1 MDNRPIGILDSG
13 VGGLSILLEINKIL
27 PKENLIFFADQKNL
41 PYGKKTKEE
50 LVVIVDRIVQF
61 FIEND
66 VKAVVIA
73 CNTATIYTV
82 DYLRRKYETP
92 IIGTVPVIKTI
103 AEISKSK
110 KAAIFSTP
118 ATAKSK
124 YLKDLINKFSNGVK
138 IYIVGDTN
146 IEGLIEEGK
155 VDDKRVEKVI
165 RDWFL
170 PLVDKGVDAI
180 ALGCTHYP
188 FLKDKIQ
195 QIVGEKVSV
204 VDSGGAIARRLK
216 QILINNNALA
226 VEKKEDYYF
235 TTGNSSSFKK
245 LAEQLLGKAV
255 KNVKSIDL

>member
-41 PYGKKTKEE
+41 PYGKKTRKE
-50 LVVIVDRIVQF
+50 LRMIVDRIVQF

-73 CNTATIYTV
+73 CNTATVYTI

-92 IIGTVPVIKTI
+92 IIGTVPVVKTI
-103 AEISKSK
+103 SEISKSK
-110 KAAIFSTP
+110 KAAVFVTP
-118 ATAKSK
+118 ATGKSK

-138 IYIVGDTN
+138 IYIVGGTN
-146 IEGLIEEGK
+146 LEGLIEKGSLNDRKIEQ
-155 VDDKRVEKVI
+155 VI

-170 PLVDKGVDAI
+170 PLVNKGVDAI

-195 QIVGEKVSV
+195 QIVGEKVFV
-204 VDSGGAIARRLK
+204 VDSGGAIGRRLK
-216 QILINNNALA
+216 QILTNNNALA

-245 LAEQLLGKAV
+245 LAEQLLEKAV
-255 KNVKSIDL
+255 KNVKSINL